1 MSAGNQSA
9 NAIRERRDLGRG
21 PVPAESVHE
30 RGCEGVAGTHGIDDL
45 YRVHGRFDVMPIGEY
60 SAPAIS
66 KRDAYSLPPKAS

>member
-9 NAIRERRDLGRG
+9 NAIRERCDFGRG

-30 RGCEGVAGTHGIDDL
+30 RGSEGVAGTHGIDDV
-45 YRVHGRFDVMPIGEY
+45 YGVYGRFDEMPVGEY